1 MWRTVPRLTWA
12 VGAVVALAIAAGN
25 QVGAGPLGKKRGNA
39 PLPGVEETVGDL
51 AAVFQNG
58 ETSVEGVGLVAG
70 LDNTGGDAPPSWFR
84 SQLVDE
90 MSKAGVEHPNELLQN
105 KQFSLVI
112 VRMKIP
118 TGASPKDRFDV
129 EVVLPPASGTRS
141 LAGGFLMMTR
151 LSEVLVAGGTP
162 RTGSDMAF
170 ATGPVMTGTAKEPG
184 DLKTGRVLGGG
195 RVKKDFPY
203 QLLLGE
209 NKRSIRNAGLMEK
222 VVNERFHQNER
233 GQQKGAATAKSDSVL
248 VLKVPEVYHQ
258 NQERFFRVVQL
269 LPMIDTPALRE
280 QRQAGAAVELLNPK
294 TSGVAALKLEAL
306 GPSAAQALEKGLTH
320 ADPQV
325 QFFAS
330 EALAYLDEPAGV
342 DVLGKTAITQKP
354 FRAYAL
360 AALAAMEDD
369 TARIKLRKLMDEPD
383 MEVRYGA
390 FNALRTLDPLDAA
403 LGRVRILDN
412 PYNQE
417 EIDPEDPDAMAL
429 AIASSRRP
437 RPEDPF
443 SLFIVDSEG
452 PPVIHVSR
460 TRRSEVV
467 VFGRSQRLQTPI
479 VLGAGQVLLN
489 AAQGDESVDIS
500 KIVPSKFGDD
510 DVKVRSS
517 LDVGDVIRH
526 VANMGATYPEVI
538 AILESAYKQQNLPG
552 PLFVDSVPT
561 SNIEYFEKSILG
573 ESKPKKDAEVERT
586 GMSRFRRLFSFR
598 DRFDKDDAD
607 DKASK
612 KVDAKDK
619 PDADAKAADA
629 KDKPDADAKA
639 ADAKDKPDADAKAV
653 DAKDRPAKK
662 DDAVRKTSA
671 TTESD
676 DDPSPNSR
684 FRLLDRLRR
693 RGE

>member
-1 MWRTVPRLTWA
+1 MWRTIPRLTWA
-12 VGAVVALAIAAGN
+12 VGAVVALATVVGN
-25 QVGAGPLGKKRGNA
+25 QVGAGPLTKKRNSA
-39 PLPGVEETVGDL
+39 PLPKVEETVGDL
-51 AAVFQNG
+51 AAVFQDA
-58 ETSVEGVGLVAG
+58 EISVEGVGLVAG
-70 LDNTGGDAPPSWFR
+70 LENTGGEAPPSWFR
-84 SQLVDE
+84 TQLVDE
-90 MSKAGVEHPNELLQN
+90 MSKAGVEHPDELLQN

-162 RTGSDMAF
+162 HTGSDMAF
-170 ATGPVMTGTAKEPG
+170 ATGPVMTGSAKDPG

-203 QLLLGE
+203 KLLLGE

-233 GQQKGAATAKSDSVL
+233 GLQKGAATAKSDSYL
-248 VLKVPEVYHQ
+248 VIKVPDVYHQ

-280 QRQAGAAVELLNPK
+280 QRQAGAAIELLDPK

-306 GPSAAQALEKGLTH
+306 GPSAAEALEEGLKHT
-320 ADPQV
+320 DPQV
-325 QFFAS
+325 QFFAA
-330 EALAYLDEPAGV
+330 EALAYLNEPAGV
-342 DVLGKTAITQKP
+342 EVLGKTAITQKP

-369 TARIKLRKLMDEPD
+369 TARIKLRKLMDESD

-390 FNALRTLDPLDAA
+390 FNALRTLDPRDAS

-412 PYNQE
+412 PYNRE

-429 AIASSRRP
+429 ALASSRRP

-443 SLFIVDSEG
+443 ALFIVESEG
-452 PPVIHVSR
+452 PPVIHISR

-467 VFGRSQRLQTPI
+467 VFGRNQMLQPPI
-479 VLGAGQVLLN
+479 VLGAGPVLLN
-489 AAQGDESVDIS
+489 AAPSDDSVDIS
-500 KIVPSKFGDD
+500 KIVPSKFGNA

-526 VANMGATYPEVI
+526 VANMGSTYPEII
-538 AILESAYKQQNLPG
+538 AILEAAFKQKNLPG

-561 SNIEYFEKSILG
+561 SNLEYLEKSILG
-573 ESKPKKDAEVERT
+573 ESKPKKDPEVQRS
-586 GMSRFRRLFSFR
+586 GLSRLRKLFSFR
-598 DRFDKDDAD
+598 NRSDDDDDPKDAT
-607 DKASK
+607 
-612 KVDAKDK
+612 
-619 PDADAKAADA
+619 
-629 KDKPDADAKA
+629 
-639 ADAKDKPDADAKAV
+639 
-653 DAKDRPAKK
+653 AKK
-662 DDAVRKTSA
+662 DDAKDKSDDDKAKTAKKDDAKDEPDDDKAKTAKKDDALQKASSE
-671 TTESD
+671 TESD
-676 DDPSPNSR
+676 DDSTSTSR
-684 FRLLDRLRR
+684 FRFLDRLRR